1 MAFLLGNA
9 RKFNSASKSSHQA
22 NGEVA
27 DEDFNLPSDRDKEFE
42 SVLLKKYEEEC
53 EDIENEEGCTR
64 KALIIAREAL
74 AHLGFY
80 KLADKIRNIKSKMDG
95 GKTIQRKARGRKR
108 TIKRKRVMNNYNKK

>member
-42 SVLLKKYEEEC
+42 SVLLKKYEEC
-53 EDIENEEGCTR
+53 EDTENEEGCTR